1 MKTPLAIGRSP
12 ARCQQRG
19 AGLVEVLVAFLLI
32 SLATLGVV
40 RLTANNIGIDKGT
53 QLRLTALSLA
63 NQYAERA
70 RLNVYGFDLGL
81 YAISPQ
87 DAVPPDQVGMGSWM
101 APP

>member
-1 MKTPLAIGRSP
+1 MKTQPAIGRSA

-63 NQYAERA
+63 NQYAERERA
-70 RLNVYGFDLGL
+70 PCSAASLCQPTSVQAAGW
-81 YAISPQ
+81 
-87 DAVPPDQVGMGSWM
+87 VPSR
-101 APP
+101 